1 MRREYHAWH
10 SPNLQRKME
19 LLQFGHAGAR
29 VLVFPTR
36 VGRFFDYE
44 NWRLVEA
51 LRPKIDAGHLQLFC
65 VDSIDAESFYC
76 DWCRP
81 EERIKRHLQ
90 FERYILDE
98 VLPLT
103 EAENPDSPLIAH
115 GCSLG
120 AYHAL
125 NIAFRHPELFIKV
138 VSLSGRYDLNMNA
151 GSYRDLFDG
160 YHDEEIYFNN
170 PSHYVPNLAE
180 GEVLDNIRKL
190 EIIIAT
196 GEADILADNNRHLSH
211 ALWEK
216 GIWHRFD
223 VWEGEAHRAKYW
235 REMVPLYL

>member
-1 MRREYHAWH
+1 MHREYHAWH
-10 SPNLQRKME
+10 SPHLERNME

-51 LRPKIDAGHLQLFC
+51 LRPKIDAGYLQLFC
-65 VDSIDAESFYC
+65 VDSIDGESFYC

-81 EERIKRHLQ
+81 EDRIKRHLQ
-90 FERYILDE
+90 FERYILHE

-103 EAENPDSPLIAH
+103 EAENPGSPLIAH

-125 NIAFRHPELFIKV
+125 NIAFRHPDRFVKV

-151 GSYRDLFDG
+151 GHYRDLFDG
-160 YHDEEIYFNN
+160 YHDEDIYYNN
-170 PSHYVPNLAE
+170 PSHYLPNLTE
-180 GEVLDNIRKL
+180 GELLDNIRKL

-196 GEADILADNNRHLSH
+196 GEADILAQNNRRLSH
-211 ALWEK
+211 SLWEK

-235 REMVPLYL
+235 RKMVPLYL